1 MNGYRDNNRWIG
13 THRPL
18 KTQSL
23 VIYFYGLKDRGRGL
37 TEYLR
42 FELRIGWIRI
52 RNDKRRNMC
61 SKFSAE
67 LVCIL
72 A

>member
-42 FELRIGWIRI
+42 FELRIG
-52 RNDKRRNMC
+52 
-61 SKFSAE
+61 
-67 LVCIL
+67 
-72 A
+72 